1 MAKNKKADT
10 FDFEGKSYA
19 VLNPTAK
26 MNEDA
31 GMEYNRIFSKAL
43 LSGALLR
50 ERLDQFMREQ
60 GLWDDKKE
68 KAYVNF
74 LKKLSEKEKSLK
86 SGGIKLS
93 EARQIALEMRTIR
106 GALQT
111 LIAEKNTL
119 DTNTAQGQA
128 ENARFNN
135 LLVSCLVYNDTGQQV
150 FEDVDEYSSDESGL
164 SVAAA
169 ERFAN
174 MYFGLDKNY
183 EKNLPENKFLVD
195 YNFADE
201 ENRLINSEGNLVD
214 FEGRLINEDGR
225 YIDEEGNFIDVDGN
239 RVTEEGEYVIE
250 FKPFLDDDGNPV
262 ASSEDEEEA
271 SEEAESETEEKV
283 ESEVEPKAE
292 SKPKRRGRPK
302 KKKEEEKQTEEVS

>member
-1 MAKNKKADT
+1 MAKNKKADI

-26 MNEDA
+26 ANEDA
-31 GMEYNRIFSKAL
+31 GMEYNRVFSKAL

-68 KAYVNF
+68 EAYVNF
-74 LKKLSEKEKSLK
+74 LKKLSDKEKSLQ

-93 EARQIALEMRTIR
+93 EARQLALEMRTIR
-106 GALQT
+106 AALQT

-135 LLVSCLVYNDTGQQV
+135 LLVSCLVYNDTGEKV
-150 FEDVDEYSSDESGL
+150 FADVDDYSTDESGL
-164 SVAAA
+164 SVSAA
-169 ERFAN
+169 EHFAN

-183 EKNLPENKFLVD
+183 EKNLPENKFLVEYD
-195 YNFADE
+195 FADE
-201 ENRLINSEGNLVD
+201 ENRLINKDGQLVD

-225 YIDEEGNFIDVDGN
+225 YIDKDGNFIDVDGN
-239 RVTEEGEYVIE
+239 RVTEQGEYVIE
-250 FKPFLDDDGNPV
+250 FKPFLDEDGKPLESKLE
-262 ASSEDEEEA
+262 SSDEEEK
-271 SEEAESETEEKV
+271 AESEGEEKAD
-283 ESEVEPKAE
+283 EK
-292 SKPKRRGRPK
+292 KPKRRGRPK
-302 KKKEEEKQTEEVS
+302 KKKEEEKQPEEVT

>member
-1 MAKNKKADT
+1 MAKNKKADI

-26 MNEDA
+26 ANEDA
-31 GMEYNRIFSKAL
+31 GMEYNRVFSKAL

-68 KAYVNF
+68 EAYVNL
-74 LKKLSEKEKSLK
+74 LKKLSKQEKSLQ

-93 EARQIALEMRTIR
+93 EARQLALEMRTIR
-106 GALQT
+106 AALQT

-135 LLVSCLVYNDTGQQV
+135 LLVSCLVYNDTGEKV
-150 FEDVDEYSSDESGL
+150 FADVDDYSTEESGL
-164 SVAAA
+164 SVSAA
-169 ERFAN
+169 EHFAN

-183 EKNLPENKFLVD
+183 EKNLPENKFLVE
-195 YNFADE
+195 YNFADD
-201 ENRLINSEGNLVD
+201 ENRLINSDGQLVD
-214 FEGRLINEDGR
+214 FEGKLINENGR
-225 YIDEEGNFIDVDGN
+225 YIDEDGNFIDVDGN
-239 RVTEEGEYVIE
+239 RVTEEGDYIIE
-250 FKPFLDDDGNPV
+250 FKPFLDDDGNPL
-262 ASSEDEEEA
+262 
-271 SEEAESETEEKV
+271 ESELESSDNEEKA
-283 ESEVEPKAE
+283 EEKKAE
-292 SKPKRRGRPK
+292 KKPTRRGRPK
-302 KKKEEEKQTEEVS
+302 KKKEEAKKPEEVT

>member
-1 MAKNKKADT
+1 MAKNKKADI

-26 MNEDA
+26 SNEDA
-31 GMEYNRIFSKAL
+31 GMEYNRVFSKAL

-68 KAYVNF
+68 DAYVNF
-74 LKKLSEKEKSLK
+74 LKKLSGQEKSLQ

-93 EARQIALEMRTIR
+93 EARQLALEMRTIR
-106 GALQT
+106 AALQT

-135 LLVSCLVYNDTGQQV
+135 LLVSCLVYNDTGEKV
-150 FEDVDEYSSDESGL
+150 FADVDDYSTDESGL
-164 SVAAA
+164 SVSAA
-169 ERFAN
+169 EHFAN

-183 EKNLPENKFLVD
+183 EKNLPENKFLVE
-195 YNFADE
+195 YNFADD
-201 ENRLINSEGNLVD
+201 ENRLINSDGQLVD
-214 FEGRLINEDGR
+214 FEGKLINENGR
-225 YIDEEGNFIDVDGN
+225 YIDEDGNFIDVDGN
-239 RVTEEGEYVIE
+239 RVTEEGDYIIE
-250 FKPFLDDDGNPV
+250 FKPFLDDDGNPL
-262 ASSEDEEEA
+262 
-271 SEEAESETEEKV
+271 ESELESSDNEEKA
-283 ESEVEPKAE
+283 EEKKAE
-292 SKPKRRGRPK
+292 KKPTRRGRPK
-302 KKKEEEKQTEEVS
+302 KKKEEAKKPEEVT